1 MCDAVRGD
9 PVVVCAAVCA
19 TPLQESMESI
29 KSVERVE
36 AREKKQQREHRCEIT
51 SLHKPKEQHAEG
63 GVELTS
69 RADNGRKYV

>member
-1 MCDAVRGD
+1 
-9 PVVVCAAVCA
+9 
-19 TPLQESMESI
+19 MESI